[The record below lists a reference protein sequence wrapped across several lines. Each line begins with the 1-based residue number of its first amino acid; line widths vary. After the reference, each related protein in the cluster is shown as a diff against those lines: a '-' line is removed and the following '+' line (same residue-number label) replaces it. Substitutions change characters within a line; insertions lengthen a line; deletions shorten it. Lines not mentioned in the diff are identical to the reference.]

1 MSSMRGGAG
10 RLLFLSCAAA
20 GALSLSAGQASAA
33 NFYEGKQIRLVV
45 ASAPGG
51 GYDEYAR
58 LLAEHLA
65 DHIPGK
71 PDIVVENMPGA
82 GGLKAMNYIAN
93 VAPED
98 GTYLGAMQNG
108 IGYEPMM
115 GISGGKGNAH
125 FDPLKVNWVGSMAKE
140 VGVTVLWNPPPVHSF
155 EGLKR
160 KTVTVG
166 SSGASTSN
174 TTFPRLMNAMFGTKF
189 KIIEGYTN
197 QTPIFLAMERGEVQG
212 SGGPFYSSLA
222 SSRPEWLRDH
232 KVTLIVQIGLEKDPN
247 LPKTPLLYDFAKTKQ
262 DRQELRLAFSGLL
275 MGRPYVLGADVPQS
289 QVTILRRAF
298 MAAMKDPALLAEAK
312 RMHLEV
318 NPLDGEAVHQLLV
331 GMYDTPQPIIDKVS
345 AIFAPNQK

>member
-1 MSSMRGGAG
+1 MSRLRNGGLGLVALALAQAG
-10 RLLFLSCAAA
+10 AAGLTGEEAAA
-20 GALSLSAGQASAA
+20 AD
-33 NFYEGKQIRLVV
+33 FYQGKQITLVV

-51 GYDEYAR
+51 GYDDYAR
-58 LLAEHLA
+58 LLARHLA

-71 PDIVVENMPGA
+71 PDVVVQNMPGA
-82 GGLKAMNYIAN
+82 GGLKAMNDLVN

-125 FDPLKVNWVGSMAKE
+125 FDPLKANWIGSMTKE

-155 EGLKR
+155 AELKQ
-160 KTVTVG
+160 KPVTVG

-189 KIIEGYTN
+189 KIIEGYAN

-247 LPKTPLLYDFAKTKQ
+247 IPDVPLLYDFAKTPQ
-262 DRQELRLAFSGLL
+262 DRQELELAFSGLL
-275 MGRPYVLGADVPQS
+275 MGRPFVMGPNAPKPAVA
-289 QVTILRRAF
+289 IMREAF
-298 MAAMKDPALLAEAK
+298 MATMRDPALLAEAK
-312 RMHLEV
+312 RMRLEI
-318 NPLDGEAVHQLLV
+318 NPLDGEAVHRIILR
-331 GMYDTPQPIIDKVS
+331 MYGTPQPVIDKVT
-345 AIFAPNQK
+345 AIFAPH